1 MKIYVEPLIFDNFFL
16 DLLLAYLTL
25 YFCKGGWKGGS
36 IISALL
42 GTVCALFFPL
52 IPQEFV
58 WLYKFATLLLCIIP
72 LKKPR
77 GVKDFFKTTIVYLSI
92 TFALN
97 GAISVL
103 LNGSL
108 SYTPYYEKGWL
119 VGIISISAL
128 TTLFFARKIK
138 KYFKLRNVNENIT
151 VKVKIGEEIKELKA
165 FVDTGNKLLDEKQ
178 EPIAIFPQSEKG
190 IVKNVIPSGLIKIT
204 TVNGVGYEEIYTI
217 DELTLQC
224 GKKTSKIENA
234 GVVFSPKG
242 KKEVILALGHTE
254 GLQ

>member
-1 MKIYVEPLIFDNFFL
+1 MKIYIEPLIFDNFFL
-16 DLLLAYLTL
+16 DLLLANLTL

-52 IPQEFV
+52 IPNNYL
-58 WLYKFATLLLCIIP
+58 WLYKIGTLALCIIP

-77 GVKDFFKTTIVYLSI
+77 SIGDFFKTAIVYLVI
-92 TFALN
+92 TFVLN
-97 GAISVL
+97 GAISL
-103 LNGSL
+103 LLSGSL
-108 SYTPYYEKGWL
+108 SYTPYYEKGWI

-151 VKVKIGEEIKELKA
+151 VKVKIGGETKELKA
-165 FVDTGNKLLDEKQ
+165 FVDTGNKLLDEKH
-178 EPIAIFPQSEKG
+178 EPIAIFPQSEKSM
-190 IVKNVIPSGLIKIT
+190 VKNVIPSGLIKIT

-224 GKKTSKIENA
+224 GKKVSKIENA

-242 KKEVILALGHTE
+242 KREVILALGHTE